1 MQKTFEELKTYLEN
15 QYQHS
20 CIDPDSGIDPE
31 LLKTQIFEYYRTH
44 RDEPLITV
52 RAKSLARL
60 MRETRIGV
68 DPLDRFADQMN
79 GGIFYEL
86 REEIKKDA
94 YSVFSQEFW
103 RGVSEY
109 WETGTFMS
117 WLDISHTAP
126 DWASILRLGAPG
138 LLARAEAARKEA
150 KTEKER
156 VFCDAAI
163 CVLAAFRELLRRFA
177 AQAEK
182 VNAPDVAEVFHAR
195 RRLSARRFSWR
206 LSMTAV
212 RKSKASRCV
221 RRGCS
226 TAFSCRST
234 VMT

>member
-138 LLARAEAARKEA
+138 LLARAEGARKEA

-156 VFCDAAI
+156 LFWSFSAVS
-163 CVLAAFRELLRRFA
+163 
-177 AQAEK
+177 
-182 VNAPDVAEVFHAR
+182 PR
-195 RRLSARRFSWR
+195 RRKR
-206 LSMTAV
+206 
-212 RKSKASRCV
+212 
-221 RRGCS
+221 
-226 TAFSCRST
+226 
-234 VMT
+234 